1 MDGKDIR
8 SVYFISALVL
18 LVQIACT
25 WITYIFGKFA
35 CKCDIQKIGFALPI
49 SLVTPLCISA
59 LAPICIYRASDP
71 CYYSSSFPKHL
82 FYECPMSMADSKS
95 KWFGTD
101 LAFMWLFYYLSHFW
115 ITLQIW
121 FPKNKRLAETTQ
133 IFGHDY
139 YNSLMIDTS
148 MMLNRRTDSGER
160 SKLYDDNRI
169 KHFNQM
175 KTLSAE
181 SEEEKKQTKPK
192 RRKISAWSAQNNDFV
207 DLSKDDQTTRI
218 KGCATMWHENTE
230 EIEEML
236 KSIFRIDNDVHA
248 RKMAFQMFEESQDYY
263 DWESHIFFDDCMAR

>member
-1 MDGKDIR
+1 
-8 SVYFISALVL
+8 
-18 LVQIACT
+18 
-25 WITYIFGKFA
+25 
-35 CKCDIQKIGFALPI
+35 
-49 SLVTPLCISA
+49 
-59 LAPICIYRASDP
+59 
-71 CYYSSSFPKHL
+71 
-82 FYECPMSMADSKS
+82 MSMADSKS
-95 KWFGTD
+95 KWFAED

-115 ITLQIW
+115 ITFHIW

-181 SEEEKKQTKPK
+181 REEERKQNKPK

-218 KGCATMWHENTE
+218 KGCATMWHENIE

-263 DWESHIFFDDCMAR
+263 EWESHIFFDDCMAR